1 LIAGLK
7 MRGYIARHIAQE
19 HSFVPDMW
27 QKLAK
32 PEKLIYL
39 DVSYAVSMQRR
50 PLDMTRNE
58 FEEQNRRLAHARQH
72 ADFYL
77 HTDPLTPAEVLNR
90 VSEYLQK

>member
-1 LIAGLK
+1 
-7 MRGYIARHIAQE
+7 
-19 HSFVPDMW
+19 MW